1 MNKGFTLIE
10 VMATIVILAI
20 VLIIAVPVYNG
31 VRDRINENIYESKIQ
46 EVLAKAESYAS
57 ENHAFVFDIKT
68 LIEDGKISAD
78 NETGVYIDPRTG
90 RDMRCDVINALYKE
104 NRYEVSITESEICYR
119 LEELENLY
127 GMVNLKL
134 YNQEDKEIEKLS
146 DTEWIKEGYV
156 KVRYEFKEEYKE
168 YEEHIEHV
176 EWIGECDAANSNES
190 VCVITTNEIKNATVS
205 LELTINMDGVEIKNQ
220 VQKNILIDLQRPS
233 VIDGSVNVNNE
244 LSTNNERRVE
254 FEISDGSGSGIK
266 SYSIVKEKSCSGKEY
281 EENKQIA
288 SDGVQSIYL
297 GNGDYY
303 ICVEDKVGNKT
314 SNEDL
319 ENSKNQ
325 IHVENVDNTKLQI
338 QLNNSSNG
346 VWTKNNVTLT
356 LTTSK
361 DNVDFCMYRFDNGL
375 YQKYNGSIDNRTLKV
390 TYTDNQNRVV
400 TWQCVDKAG
409 NVSNEIST
417 SIKIDK
423 VAPTIT
429 FSETNVNK
437 GENGWYKTISVV
449 GNVNET
455 GSGVKSVTYCTGTNN
470 CTPSKSISL
479 SNNKMTIGIANQTN
493 QKVCVTVQDTVG
505 NSSTSCSSSYNV
517 DNVNPTAKISVSAN
531 GSTVKVSASGSSDNL
546 SGVRTYY
553 YKIDNGGW
561 QSSTSN
567 VYNFTKIADGS
578 HTVYVKVKDAAGNT
592 SGEVNAKVTVSTG
605 PVSGELDGNVLHLK
619 VDYTFKSVHIK
630 DSYTISYIFTSLGL
644 QGKLHRNRN
653 NYQVYLDC
661 KENDNDHC
669 TKFYLSTSP
678 EIFSEGSIDE
688 TFNEPVIQDYFYY
701 YTLGGRELTATERV
715 EVADSIHITGTV
727 SLASSCRNCT
737 TDVRVQLNIDIVNP
751 KTLLVSNPE
760 SSYRDPSGF
769 RDPTTF
775 AITGFSMGVHSH
787 ASDGEGGD
795 NCRFY
800 GPITLDMSNYIKEAM
815 NR

>member
-1 MNKGFTLIE
+1 MKKGFTLIE

-325 IHVENVDNTKLQI
+325 IHVEGVDTSIPVISSFSVKSKESGYNDVDTILGITASDDGGVNGLEMCISNSGYLQGC
-338 QLNNSSNG
+338 SWEKYS
-346 VWTKNNVTLT
+346 
-356 LTTSK
+356 TSK
-361 DNVDFCMYRFDNGL
+361 NW
-375 YQKYNGSIDNRTLKV
+375 KV
-390 TYTDNQNRVV
+390 TGSLDGKERTVYLSIRDN
-400 TWQCVDKAG
+400 AG
-409 NVSNEIST
+409 NV
-417 SIKIDK
+417 
-423 VAPTIT
+423 
-429 FSETNVNK
+429 VNREAK
-437 GENGWYKTISVV
+437 YTVYKDCS
-449 GNVNET
+449 
-455 GSGVKSVTYCTGTNN
+455 
-470 CTPSKSISL
+470 
-479 SNNKMTIGIANQTN
+479 N
-493 QKVCVTVQDTVG
+493 QK
-505 NSSTSCSSSYNV
+505 
-517 DNVNPTAKISVSAN
+517 K
-531 GSTVKVSASGSSDNL
+531 
-546 SGVRTYY
+546 
-553 YKIDNGGW
+553 
-561 QSSTSN
+561 
-567 VYNFTKIADGS
+567 
-578 HTVYVKVKDAAGNT
+578 
-592 SGEVNAKVTVSTG
+592 E
-605 PVSGELDGNVLHLK
+605 
-619 VDYTFKSVHIK
+619 YT
-630 DSYTISYIFTSLGL
+630 
-644 QGKLHRNRN
+644 
-653 NYQVYLDC
+653 
-661 KENDNDHC
+661 
-669 TKFYLSTSP
+669 
-678 EIFSEGSIDE
+678 
-688 TFNEPVIQDYFYY
+688 
-701 YTLGGRELTATERV
+701 
-715 EVADSIHITGTV
+715 
-727 SLASSCRNCT
+727 
-737 TDVRVQLNIDIVNP
+737 
-751 KTLLVSNPE
+751 E
-760 SSYRDPSGF
+760 SSYGTCSKSCGGGIQYRAYRMKDSKTGTICTTGKDSKTCNTQSCAPTVTRVGDYVKGLLVPLNSSQVVIFTAGKLYPSSSATYDQRVYYSYVDGQVINIASNGSVSF
-769 RDPTTF
+769 GSVVRVTE
-775 AITGFSMGVHSH
+775 GRNSLGMGPYMAAKV
-787 ASDGEGGD
+787 DNNRIVFGGL
-795 NCRFY
+795 NSTWGSRTSQY
-800 GPITLDMSNYIKEAM
+800 EHPGAM
-815 NR
+815 MIQVSGNNMWTELN